1 MGYLTAI
8 CGAISS
14 VFNYLTGRSNLNN
27 TADVQAA
34 KKAQAEADAKKKLN
48 DAIEQ
53 RDTKKIQDEL
63 AE

>member
-27 TADVQAA
+27 TAEVQAA
-34 KKAQAEADAKKKLN
+34 KKAQQEADAKKKLN
-48 DAIEQ
+48 DAIEK
-53 RDTKKIQDEL
+53 RDVKAIENEI